1 MGSQAESKDLEVH
14 VQSLKTNA
22 KVHFKISE
30 DATVDDVWTKA
41 SSPEELNEPRV
52 AGDTFRCKDGTDL
65 TSRLTATL
73 AQLFA
78 ENVCRDRHFEIR
90 GPSGG
95 A

>member
-1 MGSQAESKDLEVH
+1 MGSAKDSKVVEVH

-30 DATVDDVWTKA
+30 DATVDDLWTTA
-41 SSPEELNEPRV
+41 SGPDELNEPRV

-65 TSRLTATL
+65 SARLTTTL